1 MSQGLDIVTK
11 NNNGIFNIKL
21 LGSLDSNTI
30 GIFDSKVETV
40 KSNIIIID
48 MEECFYISSAGLR
61 SLLILYKNII
71 KMNGSMSVINVSS
84 KVRDIFEIT
93 GFAQILDV
101 KNNYR
106 EISIAGCEFISA
118 GVCGECYRLDSDT
131 IVKLYGEGIDLK
143 IAEKEKDL
151 AKAAFVL
158 GVPTAISYDVVS
170 YKNRFGVVY
179 EMIEAQ
185 LFSSLIIQD
194 LNNISKHA
202 LTLSTI
208 TKSIHAIKGDP
219 NTFPNLKESFRDYIK
234 QMNFFLNSDDI
245 SLLLNKLEQL
255 PDSEHC
261 VHFDLH
267 TSNIMIKNN
276 EPIIIDMGD
285 FSIGSYL
292 FDIGLIYMIYGI
304 PELKI
309 SELVTKIPASKGH
322 ELWEYF
328 VKDYFSD
335 KTQDE
340 YKFFDRNRFFLGSL
354 RAIYTITFFPKFRD
368 ELAVNLKD
376 FLLPKI
382 KNSA

>member
-1 MSQGLDIVTK
+1 MSLGLDIVTK
-11 NNNGIFNIKL
+11 INNDVFNIKL
-21 LGSLDSNTI
+21 LGSLDSNTVS
-30 GIFDSKVETV
+30 IFDSEVETI
-40 KSNIIIID
+40 KSNVIVID
-48 MEECFYISSAGLR
+48 MEECSYISSAGLR

-71 KMNGSMSVINVSS
+71 KMNGSMSVTNVSS
-84 KVRDIFEIT
+84 RVRDIFELT
-93 GFAQILDV
+93 GFSKILDV
-101 KNNYR
+101 KKNYR
-106 EISIAGCEFISA
+106 EISIDGCEFISA

-170 YKNRFGVVY
+170 CKNRFGVVY

-185 LFSSLIIQD
+185 LFSSLIRED
-194 LNNISKHA
+194 LDNISKHA
-202 LTLSTI
+202 LTLSSI

-219 NTFPNLKESFRDYIK
+219 NIFPNLKESFRDYIK
-234 QMNFFLNSDDI
+234 QMDFCLNSDDI

-309 SELVTKIPASKGH
+309 SELVTKIPASNGH
-322 ELWEYF
+322 ELWKYF

-335 KTQDE
+335 KTQEE
-340 YKFFDRNRFFLGSL
+340 YELFDRNRYFLGSL
-354 RAIYTITFFPKFRD
+354 RAIYTITFLPKFRD
-368 ELAVNLKD
+368 ELAANLKD
-376 FLLPKI
+376 FLLPRI
-382 KNSA
+382 KSSA